1 MANPIPIPVGDPVA
15 QKSGLIGNAFLQWLQ
30 WLVGLVMRAPI
41 RMTPDVNL
49 TAQGASVSATAL
61 APVQFSGVYR
71 ISYFMRVT
79 RAATATSSLAITF
92 SFVDTVAQSVSSTAL
107 TGNTTTTW
115 GSGSY
120 LVWIDGGTTP
130 TYAITYAS
138 SGAQTMLY
146 RAAVVMEMVSA

>member
-1 MANPIPIPVGDPVA
+1 MNAIPVPVGDPIA

-49 TAQGASVSATAL
+49 TAQAASVSATGL

-71 ISYFMRVT
+71 LSYYVRVT
-79 RAATATSSLAITF
+79 RAATTTSSIAITF
-92 SFVDTVAQSVSSTAL
+92 GFTDTLAQTVSSAAL

-115 GSGSY
+115 GTGTY

-130 TYAITYAS
+130 TYATTYAS
-138 SGAQTMLY
+138 TGATSMQYKLS
-146 RAAVVMEMVSA
+146 VVVEMVNA